1 MLSGGTIEDDSPN
14 VVNQL
19 NLKLEAVQDLQEV
32 VQDIE
37 VVTEDHHQVVLA
49 FMALVFISLD

>member
-49 FMALVFISLD
+49 SMA

>member
-49 FMALVFISLD
+49 